1 MNVLITGAAGGIGST
16 LCLHLLKKGVNVFAF
31 DNFNNGYIENLQ
43 ENKKLF
49 CEIIFGDIRDS
60 SKIEKCLK
68 QNKIDT
74 IIHMAAITSLPECET
89 NPTECID
96 VNVSGSISILNAARK
111 MGQNV
116 IMASTSA
123 VYENN
128 KKEESPFQE
137 TLEINPTLF
146 YSLSKKM
153 MEDSIASYIK
163 NYKMNITTLRFFN
176 VFGPRQDIHRKSPP
190 LINYLV
196 RQIKKNESAIFYSDG
211 NQVRDYVHVDDVVSM
226 IDNCLYRPKNEIFNV
241 CTSTLTSVLDI
252 ISYAE
257 TEFNIK
263 LNYSFQK
270 PVNFWKGYDNI
281 FEGRYSLNSSVLEKE
296 VNKFSLGSFEKSKK
310 IIGWNPNT
318 NIKEL
323 MMKTMRENYENYFCI
338 NS

>member
-1 MNVLITGAAGGIGST
+1 MNVLVTGAAGGIGST
-16 LCLHLLKKGVNVFAF
+16 LCLHLVKKGVNVFAL

-49 CEIIFGDIRDS
+49 CEIIFGDIRDVD
-60 SKIEKCLK
+60 KLEKSLK

-74 IIHMAAITSLPECET
+74 IIHMAAITSLPECEA

-128 KKEESPFQE
+128 KKEETPFQE
-137 TLEINPTLF
+137 NLQITPTLF

-153 MEDSIASYIK
+153 MEDAIKSYIN
-163 NYKMNITTLRFFN
+163 NYNMNITTLRFFN

-190 LINYLV
+190 LINYIV
-196 RQIKKNESAIFYSDG
+196 RQIKKNEPAIFYSDG

-226 IDNCLYRPKNEIFNV
+226 IDLCLYRPKNEIFNV
-241 CTSTLTSVLDI
+241 CTSTLTSVIDI
-252 ISYAE
+252 INYAE
-257 TEFNIK
+257 TEFRTK
-263 LNYSFQK
+263 LNYSFDK
-270 PVNFWKGYDNI
+270 SVNFWKGYDKI
-281 FEGRYSLNSSVLEKE
+281 FNGRYILNSKILEKE
-296 VNKFSLGSFEKSKK
+296 VNKFSLGCFQKSEK
-310 IIGWNPNT
+310 IINWKPNT

-323 MMKTMRENYENYFCI
+323 MMKTMRENYEKYFII
-338 NS
+338 NR